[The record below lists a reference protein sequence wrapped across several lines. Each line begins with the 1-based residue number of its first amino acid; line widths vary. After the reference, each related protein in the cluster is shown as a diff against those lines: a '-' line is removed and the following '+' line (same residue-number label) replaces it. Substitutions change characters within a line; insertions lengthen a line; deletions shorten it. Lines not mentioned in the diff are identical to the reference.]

1 MSPRKVLIDVISAFF
16 EYRLRTKSCL
26 LPKISSEKYYLNS
39 VGVNDFFLSYHQRPS
54 ETEILGFKVLF
65 DFILP

>member
-39 VGVNDFFLSYHQRPS
+39 VGVYAKLLYKDRFVIIY
-54 ETEILGFKVLF
+54 
-65 DFILP
+65 